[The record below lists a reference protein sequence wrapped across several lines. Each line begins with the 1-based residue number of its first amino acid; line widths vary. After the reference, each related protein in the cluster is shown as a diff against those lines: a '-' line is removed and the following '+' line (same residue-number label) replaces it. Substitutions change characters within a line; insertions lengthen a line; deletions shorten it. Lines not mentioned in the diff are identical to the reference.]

1 MNVVKTRGVYIVGT
15 DTDVGKTV
23 VGSCLARLLR
33 NKGVDVGVFKP
44 LESGCE
50 KRGASLV
57 PADAIKLMNA
67 AAVEDRIEDACP
79 FRLAAPIAPAV
90 AALMEGREIRAAEVL
105 ERFEHIAGKHEF
117 TIVEAAGGLYVPAV
131 FDAMNID
138 LVEMFHLPVL
148 LVARNRLGTINH
160 TLLSLHLLQERAV
173 RLAGVVLNRTTRDK
187 GPDEDSNAQMIS
199 ANSSAVVWGV
209 LPHLEKEQ
217 AIDYDLM
224 AAALENAAPGLAEYL
239 LAQ

>member
-1 MNVVKTRGVYIVGT
+1 MNAAETRGIYIVGT

-50 KRGASLV
+50 KHGGSLV
-57 PADAIKLMNA
+57 PADAVRLMNA
-67 AAVEDRIEDACP
+67 ASVEDRIEEVCP
-79 FRLAAPIAPAV
+79 FRLETPVAPAV
-90 AALMEGREIRAAEVL
+90 AALMEGREIRAAEVVEKFRL
-105 ERFEHIAGKHEF
+105 ISSKHEF
-117 TIVEAAGGLYVPAV
+117 MLVEAAGGLYVPAT

-138 LVEMFHLPVL
+138 LVERLNLPVL

-160 TLLSLHLLQERAV
+160 TLLSLHLIQERRV
-173 RLAGVVLNRTTRDK
+173 RLAGVILNRTMREK

-199 ANSSAVVWGV
+199 ANSNAIVWGV
-209 LPHLEKEQ
+209 LPHLEKES

-224 AAALENAAPGLAEYL
+224 AAALENTAPGLAEYI

>member
-1 MNVVKTRGVYIVGT
+1 MSAAEISGIYIVGT
-15 DTDVGKTV
+15 DTDVGKTI
-23 VGSCLARLLR
+23 VGACLARLLR

-50 KRGASLV
+50 KRGGSLV

-67 AAVEDRIEDACP
+67 AVVEDRIDEVCP
-79 FRLAAPIAPAV
+79 FRLAAPVAPAV

-105 ERFEHIAGKHEF
+105 ERFQHIASKHKF
-117 TIVEAAGGLYVPAV
+117 IIVEAAGGLYVPAV

-138 LVEMFHLPVL
+138 LVEKLDIPVL
-148 LVARNRLGTINH
+148 LVARNSLGTINH
-160 TLLSLHLLQERAV
+160 TLLSLRLIEERQV
-173 RLAGVVLNRTTRDK
+173 RLAGVIMNRTKSAK
-187 GPDEDSNAQMIS
+187 GPDEDTNAQMIS
-199 ANSSAVVWGV
+199 ANSNAIVWGV
-209 LPHLEKEQ
+209 LPYLEKEH

-224 AAALENAAPGLAEYL
+224 ATALENASPGLAEYL